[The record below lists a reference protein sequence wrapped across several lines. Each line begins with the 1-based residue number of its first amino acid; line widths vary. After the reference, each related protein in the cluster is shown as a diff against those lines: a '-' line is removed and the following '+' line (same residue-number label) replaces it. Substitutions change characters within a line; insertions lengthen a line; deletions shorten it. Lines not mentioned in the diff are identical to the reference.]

1 MPALV
6 IVGTQWGDEG
16 KGKIVDVIADRV
28 DAVVRFQG
36 GNNAGH
42 TLVVNGKKRIFHLI
56 PSGILHSHILCM
68 IGNGVV
74 VDPGVLLEEIERLEG
89 EGIPVTPDRLKI
101 SAHAHV
107 IMPYHKALDNARE
120 MRKGKSRIG
129 TTGRGIGPCYEDKAA
144 RAGIR
149 IHDLIN
155 EKVFLE
161 KLKNNLE
168 EKNFLLR
175 NFYGVE
181 PVSEEDTASRY
192 LEYGSRLK
200 PYIDDVSLY
209 VNRYLAQGKNVLF
222 EGAQGTFLDVDHG
235 TYPFVTS
242 SNTLAGNV
250 CCGVGLGPSSL
261 DYIVGVVKAYTTRVG
276 SGPFPTELSGDL
288 GDQIR
293 ERGGEYGSTTGR
305 PRRCGWLDLVMLRK
319 AARLNGFQAVVLTKL
334 DVLTGLPEVKIA
346 TKYRVDGE
354 ILDEAP
360 CDLETFSRCEP
371 LYEVLPGWNED
382 ISRVSSYQDLPGN
395 TRRYVERLEEL
406 IGVPVW
412 MISVGS
418 SRHETIVKRPFFEQA
433 P

>member
-1 MPALV
+1 MSALV

-56 PSGILHSHILCM
+56 PSGILHTHILCM

-74 VDPGVLLEEIERLEG
+74 IDPAVLLEEIDRLEG
-89 EGIPVTPDRLKI
+89 DGIAVTPDRLKI

-120 MRKGKSRIG
+120 LRKGKAKIG

-144 RAGIR
+144 RTGIR
-149 IHDLIN
+149 VHDLID

-161 KLKNNLE
+161 KLRKGIE
-168 EKNFLLR
+168 EKNFLLK
-175 NFYGVE
+175 NFYGVD
-181 PVSEEDTASRY
+181 PVSEEETASRY
-192 LEYGSRLK
+192 LEYGLRLK
-200 PYIDDVSLY
+200 PYIDDVSQL
-209 VNRYLAQGKNVLF
+209 VNRYLAEGKNVLF

-261 DYIVGVVKAYTTRVG
+261 DYVVGVVKAYTTRVG
-276 SGPFPTELSGDL
+276 SGPFPTELPDEL
-288 GDQIR
+288 GVLIR

-305 PRRCGWLDLVMLRK
+305 PRRCGWLDSVMLRK
-319 AARLNGFQAVVLTKL
+319 AVRLNGLQAVVITKL
-334 DVLTGLPEVKIA
+334 DVLTGLPEIKIA
-346 TKYRVDGE
+346 TGYRVNGR
-354 ILDEAP
+354 ILDETP
-360 CDLETFSRCEP
+360 CDPETFSRCEP
-371 LYEVLPGWNED
+371 LYEILPGWSED
-382 ISRVSSYQDLPGN
+382 ISRIRSYEDLPGN
-395 TRRYVERLEEL
+395 TKRYIERIEALL
-406 IGVPVW
+406 GVPVW

-418 SRHETIVKRPFFEQA
+418 SRHETIVKSNLFG
-433 P
+433 